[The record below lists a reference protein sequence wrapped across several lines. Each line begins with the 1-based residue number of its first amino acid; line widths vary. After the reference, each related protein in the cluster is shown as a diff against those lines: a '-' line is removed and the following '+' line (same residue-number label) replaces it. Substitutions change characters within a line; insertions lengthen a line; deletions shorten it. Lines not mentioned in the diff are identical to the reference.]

1 MNSQIFKLYGLTK
14 DEILQKSKTLDFDEK
29 HVSVYVKEKYKDS
42 FVVLENK
49 ANDEIFTR
57 AISVFAQAFSKNIYA
72 DKDISI
78 YERLFEFISV
88 KNLSVCLAEQATGGI
103 ITQNLMT
110 FNGAEKRIK
119 ASYVL
124 PSIKQMID
132 HFDLNPFKFT
142 ANHGV
147 CGEIAFDIASHIRA
161 RIPADLYIV
170 SISTLADGNELYYNK
185 DEIAFV
191 AIGTTH
197 GVNMMK
203 IENAG
208 GTKRDFMNQVAKS
221 ICFKILNILR

>member
-1 MNSQIFKLYGLTK
+1 MNSQIFKLYGLSRE
-14 DEILQKSKTLDFDEK
+14 EILKKSDELDFDKK
-29 HVSVYVKEKYKDS
+29 HVGVFVKEKYKDA
-42 FVVLENK
+42 FVILENK

-57 AISVFAQAFSKNIYA
+57 AISSFARAFANNIYA

-78 YERLFEFISV
+78 YERLYEFISV
-88 KNLSVCLAEQATGGI
+88 KKLSVCLFEQATGGI

-110 FNGAEKRIK
+110 LKGAEKHIS

-170 SISTLADGNELYYNK
+170 CLSTLADGNELYYNGN
-185 DEIAFV
+185 EIAHV
-191 AIGTTH
+191 AIGTAH
-197 GVNMMK
+197 GVNMLK
-203 IENAG
+203 IENASG
-208 GTKRDFMNQVAKS
+208 SKRDFMNQVAKS
-221 ICFKILNILR
+221 TCFKILNLLR